1 MDKTERTAFTKN
13 FLEAIEHLKEKNLI
27 KNDKDL
33 EFKAGIRPQRV
44 TGMRS
49 FLEKNNGKA
58 YYATPD
64 QIKKLNELF
73 NVSLAFIYKGIYPII
88 EEKKETTT
96 APVTVPETHQS
107 ISKVM
112 DEINFLK
119 EKIDFLNEKVDF
131 LFEKL
136 KSK

>member
-1 MDKTERTAFTKN
+1 MDKIERKAFTKN

-27 KNDKDL
+27 KTDRDL
-33 EFKAGIRPQRV
+33 ELKAGIRSQRV

-49 FLEKNNGKA
+49 YLEKNNGKA

-73 NVSLAFIYKGIYPII
+73 NVSLEFIYKGIYPII
-88 EEKKETTT
+88 ERKKDITI
-96 APVTVPETHQS
+96 APERVSENYQT

-112 DEINFLK
+112 EEINFLK
-119 EKIDFLNEKVDF
+119 EKIDFLNERVDF

>member
-1 MDKTERTAFTKN
+1 MDKIERKAFTKN

-27 KNDKDL
+27 KTDRDL
-33 EFKAGIRPQRV
+33 ELKAGIRSQRV

-49 FLEKNNGKA
+49 YLEKNNGKA

-73 NVSLAFIYKGIYPII
+73 NVSLEFIYKGIYPII
-88 EEKKETTT
+88 EGKKDITI
-96 APVTVPETHQS
+96 APERVSENYQT

-112 DEINFLK
+112 EEINFLK
-119 EKIDFLNEKVDF
+119 EKIDFLNERVDF